1 MHNTIRKTVLVAAVA
16 ALCLTAAF
24 PAHAEEVSHPDI
36 AAAKDEAAGKDGI
49 PAEAVGRDVTVVE
62 NETPDKETEQSSGQD
77 GTVTGASHKA
87 RAGRGSEEGYVDAGP
102 GAEKKEETPVSTETS
117 LGRFTIT
124 GYCGCDK
131 CSNGHGLTYSGTIPT
146 PNHTISAD
154 LALFPLGTRLK
165 IDGIVYTVEDK
176 GSSVKGNILDIF
188 YSSHEDALA
197 KGTYTAEVF
206 LVED

>member
-146 PNHTISAD
+146 PNQD
-154 LALFPLGTRLK
+154 RK
-165 IDGIVYTVEDK
+165 
-176 GSSVKGNILDIF
+176 SV
-188 YSSHEDALA
+188 
-197 KGTYTAEVF
+197 V
-206 LVED
+206 

>member
-1 MHNTIRKTVLVAAVA
+1 MYNTIRKTVLVAAVA

-62 NETPDKETEQSSGQD
+62 NETPDKEAEQSIAQD
-77 GTVTGASHKA
+77 GAGASHKA
-87 RAGRGSEEGYVDAGP
+87 RAGRSTEEGYVDAGP
-102 GAEKKEETPVSTETS
+102 GAKKKEEPPVSSETS

-124 GYCGCDK
+124 GYCGCEK

-154 LALFPLGTRLK
+154 LDLFPLGTRLK

-188 YSSHEDALA
+188 YSSHE
-197 KGTYTAEVF
+197 EVATKKPLPKAPIPQKYF
-206 LVED
+206 

>member
-49 PAEAVGRDVTVVE
+49 SAEAIGRDVTVVE

-87 RAGRGSEEGYVDAGP
+87 
-102 GAEKKEETPVSTETS
+102 K
-117 LGRFTIT
+117 LI
-124 GYCGCDK
+124 
-131 CSNGHGLTYSGTIPT
+131 
-146 PNHTISAD
+146 
-154 LALFPLGTRLK
+154 
-165 IDGIVYTVEDK
+165 
-176 GSSVKGNILDIF
+176 
-188 YSSHEDALA
+188 
-197 KGTYTAEVF
+197 
-206 LVED
+206 

>member
-1 MHNTIRKTVLVAAVA
+1 MYNTIRKTVLVAAVA

-36 AAAKDEAAGKDGI
+36 AAAKDGI

-62 NETPDKETEQSSGQD
+62 NETPDKEAEQSIAQD
-77 GTVTGASHKA
+77 GAGASHKA
-87 RAGRGSEEGYVDAGP
+87 RAGRSTEEGYVDAGP
-102 GAEKKEETPVSTETS
+102 GAKKKEEPPVSAETS

-124 GYCGCDK
+124 GYCGCEK

-154 LALFPLGTRLK
+154 LDLFPLGTRLK

-188 YSSHEDALA
+188 YSSHEEALA